1 MIQRK
6 NHSLIVCGKKYFDT
20 IIETQNIQ
28 LNETNYYTSL
38 QKIIGGYNN
47 FNEVNFLNYTLHCH
61 RIGLKKAYIIC
72 DIANSTRM
80 SFVKNTEASIISK
93 KDIEYLNTA
102 SWVHFAYIDDFEDYL
117 SVQNIVSN
125 FSLDFCTSSAD
136 RTKFIQLINQAK
148 IIFDSRE
155 RKNMY
160 CSIRTKTPI
169 IFHDPFGVEIVVDG
183 NSVCCVENIPIEG
196 LNVNGAGDILAG
208 FIIDQWGY
216 MYIKD
221 NLVNA
226 ILKTKNKL
234 INRNNHEKI

>member
-1 MIQRK
+1 MIQQK
-6 NHSLIVCGKKYFDT
+6 NNRLIVCGKKYSDT
-20 IIETQNIQ
+20 IIETQNV
-28 LNETNYYTSL
+28 LPNETNYYNRVL
-38 QKIIGGYNN
+38 KAVGGYNN
-47 FNEVNFLNYTLHCH
+47 FSKIDFLNYILDCY

-72 DIANSTRM
+72 DITNSTRV
-80 SFVKNTEASIISK
+80 SFVKNIQPSVINQ

-117 SVQNIVSN
+117 SVQKIVSN
-125 FSLDFCTSSAD
+125 FSLDFCTSSSD
-136 RTKFIQLINQAK
+136 RKKFIELINQAK
-148 IIFDSRE
+148 IVFDSRE

-183 NSVCCVENIPIEG
+183 NSIFCAENVPIEG

-208 FIIDQWGY
+208 FIIDQWEY
-216 MYIKD
+216 MHIGD

-226 ILKTKNKL
+226 ISKTKNKL
-234 INRNNHEKI
+234 INRNNYEKI